1 MKPALAHLAAWLLAP
16 LAALLVVN
24 APLCQ
29 AGLLTSFKD
38 DFDRAEVG
46 QNYATARGTA
56 FAIGEGQVLTN
67 GGAGQD
73 HTYLTLGTLPTAED
87 YANGYMFT
95 ASIDLF
101 IPASGQSSVMTAGLL
116 LNEQDLKGGTA
127 NRLIRFRGYDANH
140 CSLQL
145 CGGPWGESVDMGA
158 LRNSTWHTLKVSS
171 TEPGV
176 YRYVFSERGSSKPIL
191 SGRFV
196 QTAPQILTGGHV
208 GFYTENAPAGAYQFD
223 NFSVHVGK
231 RPAVASKGLL
241 LFSDQHHIA
250 DAWGKIHFGTSSL
263 QRLRPCANP
272 GFELSLCLPRDD
284 GAWDVYGRTFTHVPH
299 GDQVKE
305 ANTWQLIRATTR
317 DGSHF
322 ENIETVYQS
331 ETGPW
336 AFNHAMAYN
345 PEAKE
350 FMLLMLKM
358 EDFGFGY
365 TAFFSPDGRNWTEH
379 PKNPLYYDGDAISLF
394 WSPAAKRFI
403 CVAKSFQMPFSKRIS
418 DHGGIARRVLSIR
431 SSRDGRTWEP
441 SDSVSDVWNRGGKMK
456 ALPVELL
463 TLPDADD
470 PPDLEFYSGN
480 GFSLHDRCY
489 LMVLNYAGTPLHPG
503 KHGPQLDTEWWV
515 GRDGLRWERPGRN
528 VNALGDAFPQDAR
541 ITHNP
546 MIIGG
551 QFLFH
556 FGDHIVGMKQDRIS
570 YVGARANAE
579 FSTTLFAMPQGDL
592 LLNASVPSLERAFAA
607 QQAYVRVAVLDEQ
620 GAVVPGFEPE
630 KCLIQND
637 DDIDLPLLWAGRSAG
652 ELSGKKIRLRF
663 HLRSATIYAVTT
675 QSIGRSTALPH
686 ALDQ

>member
-1 MKPALAHLAAWLLAP
+1 MKPTFAHLAAWLP
-16 LAALLVVN
+16 VSLAALLVVN
-24 APLCQ
+24 ATLCQ
-29 AGLLTSFKD
+29 AGLLNSFTD
-38 DFDRAEVG
+38 DFDRAELG
-46 QNYATARGTA
+46 PNYATAGGAA
-56 FAIGEGQVLTN
+56 FAIGEGQVLNN

-73 HTYLTLGTLPTAED
+73 LTYLNLGTLPTAED

-101 IPASGQSSVMTAGLL
+101 IPASGQASVMTAGLL
-116 LNEQDLKGGTA
+116 LNEQGLQAGTA

-140 CSLQL
+140 CSIQL
-145 CGGPWGESVDMGA
+145 CGGLGGESVDMET
-158 LRNSTWHTLKVSS
+158 LRNSTWHTLTVSS
-171 TEPGV
+171 TEPGK

-196 QTAPQILTGGHV
+196 QTAPHILAGGHV
-208 GFYTENAPAGAYQFD
+208 GFYAENASAEAYRFD
-223 NFSVHVGK
+223 NFSVQVGK
-231 RPAVASKGLL
+231 RPAVASRGLL
-241 LFSDQHHIA
+241 LFSDQQDIA

-284 GAWDVYGRTFTHVPH
+284 GAWDVYGRAFTHVPH

-322 ENIETVYQS
+322 ENIETVYRS

-336 AFNHAMAYN
+336 TFNHAMAYN

-365 TAFFSPDGRNWTEH
+365 TAFFSPDGTNWTEH

-403 CVAKSFQMPFSKRIS
+403 CVAKSFQMPVSKRIP
-418 DHGGIARRVLSIR
+418 DHGGAARRVLSIR

-441 SDSVSDVWNRGGKMK
+441 SESVSDVWNRGGKMK

-480 GFSLHDRCY
+480 GFSHHDRCY

-551 QFLFH
+551 QLLFH

-579 FSTTLFAMPQGDL
+579 FCTTLFAMPPGDL
-592 LLNASVPSLERAFAA
+592 LLNAAVPSLERTFAA
-607 QQAYVRVAVLDEQ
+607 HQAYIRVAVLDEQ
-620 GAVVPGFEPE
+620 GAVVPGFEAE

-637 DDIDLPLLWAGRSAG
+637 DDIDLPLLWAGRSAR

-675 QSIGRSTALPH
+675 QSIGG
-686 ALDQ
+686 

>member
-1 MKPALAHLAAWLLAP
+1 MKLTLTLLTALLLAP
-16 LAALLVVN
+16 LAALIVY
-24 APLCQ
+24 APPCQ
-29 AGLLTSFKD
+29 AALLTSFTD
-38 DFDRAEVG
+38 DFNRAELG
-46 QNYATARGTA
+46 PNYTAARGAT
-56 FAIGEGQVLTN
+56 FVIGEGQVLAN

-73 HTYLTLGTLPTAED
+73 QTYLTSGTLPTAED

-101 IPASGQSSVMTAGLL
+101 IPAGGQASVVTAGLV

-127 NRLIRFRGYDANH
+127 NRLIRFRGYDTNH
-140 CSLQL
+140 CAIQL
-145 CGGPWGESVDMGA
+145 GGGLGGESVNMGT
-158 LRNSTWHTLKVSS
+158 LRNSTWHTLTVSS
-171 TEPGV
+171 TEPGK
-176 YRYVFSERGSSKPIL
+176 YRYIFSERGSPKPIL

-196 QTAPQILTGGHV
+196 QTAPHILTGGHI
-208 GFYTENAPAGAYQFD
+208 GFYTENAAAGAYQFD
-223 NFSVHVGK
+223 NFSVQVGK
-231 RPAVASKGLL
+231 RPAVASNGLL
-241 LFSDQHHIA
+241 LFSDEQDIA

-263 QRLRPCANP
+263 QHLRSCENP

-284 GAWDVYGRTFTHVPH
+284 GAWNVYGRTFTHVPH

-336 AFNHAMAYN
+336 TFNHAMAYN

-365 TAFFSPDGRNWTEH
+365 TAFFSPDGRNWKEH

-403 CVAKSFQMPFSKRIS
+403 CVAKSFQIPVSKRIP

-441 SDSVSDVWNRGGKMK
+441 SESVSDIWNRGGKLK
-456 ALPVELL
+456 GLPVELL
-463 TLPDADD
+463 TLPDAQD

-480 GFSLHDRCY
+480 GFSYHDRCY
-489 LMVLNYAGTPLHPG
+489 LMVLNYAGTPLQPG

-515 GRDGLRWERPGRN
+515 GHDGLRWERPGRD
-528 VNALGDAFPQDAR
+528 VNALGDAFPGNAR

-546 MIIGG
+546 MVIGG

-556 FGDHIVGMKQDRIS
+556 FGNHLVGMKQDRIS
-570 YVGARANAE
+570 FVAARANAE
-579 FSTTLFAMPQGDL
+579 FSTRPFVMPAGDL
-592 LLNASVPSLERAFAA
+592 LLNAAVPSPERAFSA
-607 QQAYVRVAVLDEQ
+607 QQAYIRVAVLDEK
-620 GAVVPGFEPE
+620 GAVVPGFEIE
-630 KCLIQND
+630 KCLILND
-637 DDIDLPLLWAGRSAG
+637 DDIDLPLLWAGRSVRELAG
-652 ELSGKKIRLRF
+652 QRIRLRF
-663 HLRSATIYAVTT
+663 QLRSASIYAVTT
-675 QSIGRSTALPH
+675 QSAP
-686 ALDQ
+686 